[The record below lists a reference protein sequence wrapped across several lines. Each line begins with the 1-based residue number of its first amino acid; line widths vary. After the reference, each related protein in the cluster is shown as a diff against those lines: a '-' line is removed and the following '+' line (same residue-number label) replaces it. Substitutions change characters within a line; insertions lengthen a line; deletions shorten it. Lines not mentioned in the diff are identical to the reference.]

1 MTTPNDTSNDAQ
13 AKALVA
19 ALAPLIAEAI
29 IPQLAAKVEEQV
41 KGIKTKNDELLDKL
55 ANLKKDDEIA
65 AQIKAGD
72 DLMAQTKALL
82 ERAVP
87 KNDKGLVDFR
97 KAGEPLRISRSDA
110 RDVSKYRKARQLA
123 AEQNVPLEIVSE
135 D

>member
-82 ERAVP
+82 ERTVP

-97 KAGEPLRISRSDA
+97 KAGEPLKISRADA
-110 RDVSKYRKARQLA
+110 RDVALYKKAKALA
-123 AEQNVPLEIVSE
+123 AEQGVPLEIVQ

>member
-1 MTTPNDTSNDAQ
+1 MTTPTDNDAQ

-29 IPQLAAKVEEQV
+29 IPQLTERVEAQV
-41 KGIKTKNDELLDKL
+41 KGVVAKNSELLDKL
-55 ANLKKDDEIA
+55 HNVTKDQEIA
-65 AQIKAGD
+65 DKIKAGEE
-72 DLMAQTKALL
+72 LAAKTKALL
-82 ERAVP
+82 DGTVP
-87 KNDKGLVDFR
+87 KTDKGLVDFR

-123 AEQNVPLEIVSE
+123 ADQGVELQIVSE